1 MQLGFYFKQQKKGF
15 EEHSD
20 FFLFLFF
27 FYIPINSPD
36 FTRKV
41 FEHSENM
48 KGVEYSA
55 HNINLNLNIHN
66 MNPMTPLFGQ
76 GYQ

>member
-1 MQLGFYFKQQKKGF
+1 ML
-15 EEHSD
+15 
-20 FFLFLFF
+20 
-27 FYIPINSPD
+27 INSPD